1 MWLRNQL
8 SVQESLGKHRYLHY
22 NTGKTST
29 KRKEETSKNN
39 KRKGHSEKT
48 LYKTG
53 FPDILKRIK
62 ICSASQGNAG
72 QNKVSYN
79 WGWLVLTKTGSN
91 RGPRGVVGGPRH
103 CNWTVT
109 WCHYDGFACWLGY
122 ALMEMAI
129 LHLVPRQQ
137 NCMHLIWFL
146 GNRIVCT
153 CIALLTT
160 DSHWNNPMSI
170 ISEMHK

>member
-22 NTGKTST
+22 NTGETST
-29 KRKEETSKNN
+29 KRKEETTKNN

-62 ICSASQGNAG
+62 ICSVSHGNVG

-79 WGWLVLTKTGSN
+79 WGWLVLAKMGSG
-91 RGPRGVVGGPRH
+91 RGPRH

-109 WCHYDGFACWLGY
+109 WRHCDGFACWLGH

-137 NCMHLIWFL
+137 NCMYLIWFL
-146 GNRIVCT
+146 GNRILCT

-160 DSHWNNPMSI
+160 DSHWNSPMSI
-170 ISEMHK
+170 SSETHK